1 MGWKQ
6 NKQSFVS
13 VNLFITTLTVIGLL
27 SWWTPASAQ
36 AKAGVIKARY
46 SGWAPPPSF
55 VGQVEK
61 RFFDLLHQKVGDR
74 LQVELFQ
81 GGTLYKYQ
89 EVQMPL
95 RTGAVEIISLTSF
108 TLFEWAPEFKPTM
121 LTGAW
126 DVDTLKRYTSSP
138 DFDPAWKKLAQVSNS
153 IPFGFHPVGNL
164 HLISSKPLKSTADFK
179 GFRLESGN
187 FGMIEIVKALGGSGG
202 TLPVY
207 EIYTALQQRMY
218 DGAIGT
224 AATSLG
230 FGWSEFLRHFGKQP
244 WCVNIN
250 WFLVNK
256 KWWESLPKDIQK
268 AFEETSKEITEWSI
282 KAFPDSE
289 AKYLKA
295 LEEKWKIEYFTLND
309 WDNVMKTAKEKV
321 WPDIR
326 KQVGPGFFDGAMK
339 YSLLN
344 KK

>member
-1 MGWKQ
+1 MDWKP
-6 NKQSFVS
+6 KKSGIFKYLLVA
-13 VNLFITTLTVIGLL
+13 VFIFTGVFFW
-27 SWWTPASAQ
+27 SMPAF
-36 AKAGVIKARY
+36 AKDKPKMIKARY

-74 LQVELFQ
+74 LKVELFQ

-108 TLFEWAPEFKPTM
+108 TLFEWAPEFKPTI
-121 LTGAW
+121 LSGAW

-138 DFDPAWKKLAQVSNS
+138 DFDPAWKKLAKVSNS

-164 HLISSKPLKSTADFK
+164 HLLSSKPLNSTADFK

-187 FGMIEIVKALGGSGG
+187 FEMIEIFKALGGSGG

-207 EIYTALQQRMY
+207 EIYTALQQGMY

-230 FGWSEFLRHFGKQP
+230 FGWTEFLRHFGKQP
-244 WCVNIN
+244 WGVNIN

-256 KWWESLPKDIQK
+256 DWWESLPEDIKD
-268 AFEETSKEITEWSI
+268 AFEETSREITEWSI

-289 AKYLKA
+289 AKYLKL
-295 LEEKWKIEYFTLND
+295 LEEKWGIEYFTLND
-309 WDNVMKTAKEKV
+309 WDNVVKTAKDKV

-326 KQVGPGFFDGAMK
+326 KQVGPGFFDAAMK
-339 YSLLN
+339 YTLLN

>member
-1 MGWKQ
+1 MDLYKNQ
-6 NKQSFVS
+6 PRVFLKSFIIS
-13 VNLFITTLTVIGLL
+13 FIILITFICIPLY
-27 SWWTPASAQ
+27 SE
-36 AKAGVIKARY
+36 AKTIKARY

-61 RFFDLLHQKVGDR
+61 RFFDSLHRKVGDK

-108 TLFEWAPEFKPTM
+108 TLFEWAPEFKPTI

-126 DVDTLKRYTSSP
+126 DVDTLRRYTSSS
-138 DFDPAWKKLAQVSNS
+138 DFAPAWKKLLKVSNS

-164 HLISSKPLKSTADFK
+164 HLLSSKPLSSTADFK

-187 FGMIEIVKALGGSGG
+187 FEMIDIIKALGGSGG

-207 EIYTALQQRMY
+207 EIYTALQQGMY

-230 FGWSEFLRHFGKQP
+230 FGWAEFLRYFGKQP
-244 WCVNIN
+244 WSININ

-256 KWWESLPKDIQK
+256 DWWESLPKDVQD
-268 AFEETSKEITEWSI
+268 AFEETSREITDW
-282 KAFPDSE
+282 ALNTFADSE
-289 AKYLKA
+289 TGYVKA
-295 LEEKWKIEYFTLND
+295 LEEKWKIQYFTLND
-309 WDNVMKTAKEKV
+309 WDNIVRTAEEKV
-321 WPDIR
+321 WPAIR
-326 KQVGPGFFDGAMK
+326 KQVGSDFFDAAMR
-339 YSLLN
+339 YTLLN
-344 KK
+344 KN

>member
-1 MGWKQ
+1 MDSKPRKSC
-6 NKQSFVS
+6 NFKY
-13 VNLFITTLTVIGLL
+13 LFIAVFVFTGVFFW
-27 SWWTPASAQ
+27 SMPAFAQ
-36 AKAGVIKARY
+36 GKPKMIKARY

-108 TLFEWAPEFKPTM
+108 TLFEWAPEFKPTI

-126 DVDTLKRYTSSP
+126 DVDSLKRYTSSP
-138 DFDPAWKKLAQVSNS
+138 DFDPAWKKLDKVSNS

-164 HLISSKPLKSTADFK
+164 HLLSSKPLKSTADFK

-187 FGMIEIVKALGGSGG
+187 FEMIDIVKALGGSGG

-207 EIYTALQQRMY
+207 EIYTALQQGMY

-224 AATSLG
+224 AATALG
-230 FGWSEFLRHFGKQP
+230 FGWTEFLKHFGKQP
-244 WCVNIN
+244 WSVNIN

-256 KWWESLPKDIQK
+256 NWWASLPKDIQD
-268 AFEETSKEITEWSI
+268 AFKETSREITEWSI

-289 AKYLKA
+289 VKYLKA

-309 WDNVMKTAKEKV
+309 WDNVIKTAKDKV
-321 WPDIR
+321 WPNIR
-326 KQVGPGFFDGAMK
+326 KQVGPGFFDAAMK

-344 KK
+344 KI